1 MTTRQ
6 TNIDQNILKLVWNNT
21 NDAIFTI
28 GYDGRI
34 LSANPAFTSI
44 LGWVQEDFNKHNCF
58 PFFSN
63 MTDEEH
69 KQLLS
74 SFKEGNDIPYYVTKR
89 KRKDGIVLDILASY
103 RAINKGEVLA
113 VGMYKDFTEQMEIQ
127 RRLQASEDCYRNLVE
142 FIPDSIFIEKNGQI
156 TFVNQPA
163 IKLVGAA
170 TAEEIIGKP
179 ISQLV
184 PENMSQQFLNRI
196 RESSLSN
203 KPIIEQIYRFDGTHI
218 WGEIITMQ
226 IEFKDDKVLQIL
238 VRDVTA
244 KKNYQQQLEYLAY
257 HDPLTGLS
265 NRRYFTEQINRE
277 LEQDANDSKILG
289 IMYIDLDRFKAINDS
304 LGHEIGDQLL
314 KQFAIRLKESV
325 RNSDIICRVGGD
337 EFLVLLNGL
346 NNKNDAAIIA
356 SKLNNESKKP
366 FIINNTKIEISSS
379 IGISLFP
386 QDGIDSKKLIQ
397 RSDEALYKAKITRN
411 TYQFYDESNSK
422 L

>member
-1 MTTRQ
+1 MTTSQ

-34 LSANPAFTSI
+34 LSANPAFSSI
-44 LGWVQEDFNKHNCF
+44 LGWVQDDFNKHNCF

-142 FIPDSIFIEKNGQI
+142 FIPDAIFIEKNGKI

-170 TAEEIIGKP
+170 TAEEILGKP

-184 PENMSQQFLNRI
+184 PKKMSQEFLTRI
-196 RESSLSN
+196 RESSSSN

-218 WGEIITMQ
+218 WAEIITMQ
-226 IEFKDDKVLQIL
+226 IRFKDDEVLQIL

-277 LEQDANDSKILG
+277 LEQAASDCKMLG
-289 IMYIDLDRFKAINDS
+289 VMYIDLDRFKAINDS

-314 KQFAIRLKESV
+314 KQFAMRLKESV
-325 RNSDIICRVGGD
+325 RKSDIICRVGGD

-346 NNKNDAAIIA
+346 NDKKDAVIIA
-356 SKLNNESKKP
+356 SNLNNESQKP
-366 FIINNTKIEISSS
+366 YIINDTKIEISSS
-379 IGISLFP
+379 IGIALFP
-386 QDGIDSKKLIQ
+386 HDGIDSKKLIQ

-411 TYQFYDESNSK
+411 TYQFYD
-422 L
+422 